1 MHTLE
6 NEVNGALKNISDWLI
21 SNKLTLKVD
30 SSNLLFFNMNNIQKA
45 DRDIRLGNGKLEAKE
60 YAKYLGIFVDSKLT
74 WEKQIEITNSKLHK
88 GIGIIRSNAPVLTRE
103 TT

>member
-1 MHTLE
+1 MSNFISFQMTRIFHSSKNLYTQE

-30 SSNLLFFNMNNIQKA
+30 KSNLLFFNMNNIQKA

-60 YAKYLGIFVDSKLT
+60 
-74 WEKQIEITNSKLHK
+74 
-88 GIGIIRSNAPVLTRE
+88 
-103 TT
+103 